1 MGSPA
6 PTGIATAQASVG
18 ADIIVLIQ
26 HLGGPAVV
34 IGHSFS
40 AGSAVVAAAQAPT
53 DVLGIVLI
61 APFASPPK
69 LNPLLALLAKPVMR
83 SPTLRA
89 MYYRSL
95 YPGTKPADF
104 GGYLAALK
112 ANLRQ
117 PGRMAAAATMAN
129 PSDDSARASRSRA
142 RCPALIVTGSKDR
155 DFPNPGGE
163 AEAMAA
169 VLAGPAEIALLQGA
183 GHYPHVQLPAETGR
197 PLLGFLEQTVHA

>member
-1 MGSPA
+1 
-6 PTGIATAQASVG
+6 VG
-18 ADIIVLIQ
+18 ADIIALIQ

-40 AGSAVVAAAQAPT
+40 TGSAVVAAAQAPT

-83 SPTLRA
+83 SPTLWA

-104 GGYLAALK
+104 GGYLAPSRPTCASP
-112 ANLRQ
+112 AAWRPPPPWPTRPTTR
-117 PGRMAAAATMAN
+117 PG
-129 PSDDSARASRSRA
+129 PLG
-142 RCPALIVTGSKDR
+142 PGS
-155 DFPNPGGE
+155 
-163 AEAMAA
+163 
-169 VLAGPAEIALLQGA
+169 GA
-183 GHYPHVQLPAETGR
+183 PP
-197 PLLGFLEQTVHA
+197 